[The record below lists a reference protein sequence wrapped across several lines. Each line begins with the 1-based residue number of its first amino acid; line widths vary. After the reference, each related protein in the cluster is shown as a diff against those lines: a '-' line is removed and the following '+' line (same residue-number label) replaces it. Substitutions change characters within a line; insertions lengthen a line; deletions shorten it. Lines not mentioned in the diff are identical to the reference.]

1 MKLNSF
7 LIFEIIIVKTF
18 PIFSLFLFKKIF
30 IDPNYILPE
39 KRNIKVLNL
48 SGNIK
53 YTFDYVNSFRIKFY
67 SLFT

>member
-1 MKLNSF
+1 MKLNFF
-7 LIFEIIIVKTF
+7 LNFEIIIVKTF

-30 IDPNYILPE
+30 IDPNYILPK

-48 SGNIK
+48 LGNIE
-53 YTFDYVNSFRIKFY
+53 YIFDYVNSFRIKFY